1 MDNEHITYQ
10 LDDDCNKGAHDEF
23 NYDSFLHDFEKIN
36 NLSSDDEIFVIM
48 KDYDLNYSVKQLLLI
63 CDYYAISKGAMRT
76 NKMKKQDIIEQVIL
90 FEHDP
95 NNIEVVERRKRM
107 WFYLNQLK
115 EDKFMKKYVI
125 MPSG

>member
-1 MDNEHITYQ
+1 MDPEHITYQ
-10 LDDDCNKGAHDEF
+10 LEDDCNKGTHDDF

-76 NKMKKQDIIEQVIL
+76 NKMKKQDIIEQIIL
-90 FEHDP
+90 FEHDQ
-95 NNIEVVERRKRM
+95 NNIEIVERRKRM
-107 WFYLNQLK
+107 WFYINELK